1 MHLKNYTLVLFIS
14 FLVSCGQNRQSNQS
28 ALVDSAKQYIDSIKT
43 AKPANLKPANE
54 TLKINSTHSCQ
65 LSSPD
70 TSVFGIKLNDSQ
82 SKINQVGDQF
92 ELRNDNEDLPYEK
105 FCSLDK
111 QQILTLFFHP
121 GGSKNEFS
129 EFQLTYYSKKDA
141 AAVVKTAVFKTEKG
155 IELGLS
161 MQKLI
166 AVLGYCFKTV
176 KTNKNTEI
184 IKYQID
190 DFKHSEFLKRYNM
203 PLYYAE
209 YEFKNDKLIRFR
221 FGFEYP

>member
-1 MHLKNYTLVLFIS
+1 MKKFIFLLFIVN
-14 FLVSCGQNRQSNQS
+14 LVSCEQNRQVNHSV
-28 ALVDSAKQYIDSIKT
+28 LVATTKQNIESIKT
-43 AKPANLKPANE
+43 VKPATLKSATE
-54 TLKINSTHSCQ
+54 TLKINSTYPCQ

-82 SKINQVGDQF
+82 SKIKQIGDQF

-111 QQILTLFFHP
+111 QQTLTLFFHP

-129 EFQLTYYSKKDA
+129 EFQVSYYSKKDA

-161 MQKLI
+161 IQKLI
-166 AVLGYCFKTV
+166 AVLGNCFKTV

-190 DFKHSEFLKRYNM
+190 DYKHSDFLKRYNM
-203 PLYYAE
+203 PVYYAE